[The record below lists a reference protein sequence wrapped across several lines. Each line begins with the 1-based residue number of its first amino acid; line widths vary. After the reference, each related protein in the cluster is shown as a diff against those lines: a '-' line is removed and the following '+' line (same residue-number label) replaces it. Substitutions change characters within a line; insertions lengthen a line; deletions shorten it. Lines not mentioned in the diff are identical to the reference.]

1 MSLTKTKLRNIIQY
15 ELLDALLRIHVYLS
29 INNICC
35 QEFNPTKEML
45 SNFNSKIMYNTNT
58 ISEDNYSEV
67 FDLMYEQKMVSIGKK
82 YNYLIK
88 TIKCL

>member
-1 MSLTKTKLRNIIQY
+1 MLSIPTSNACVERVFSVMSLTKTKLRNIIQY

-67 FDLMYEQKMVSIGKK
+67 FDLMY
-82 YNYLIK
+82 L
-88 TIKCL
+88 